1 MSLVKVQEG
10 EFTQL
15 LRVFLLLLISSASRL
30 LVCQSF
36 PPSSVDPIR
45 AAEIERSILRG
56 STGQREREVR
66 VRQEDQQRQFAAMFN
81 QLVEA
86 VNNFAS
92 RYNEGRGTVW
102 PKREAD
108 KLRRAMH
115 QVQQFEKLLR
125 DDPAPP
131 RLAASAGGN

>member
-1 MSLVKVQEG
+1 M
-10 EFTQL
+10 
-15 LRVFLLLLISSASRL
+15 
-30 LVCQSF
+30 
-36 PPSSVDPIR
+36 DPIR
-45 AAEIERSILRG
+45 AAEIQRNVLLG
-56 STGQREREVR
+56 SSRQREREVR
-66 VRQEDQQRQFAAMFN
+66 VRQEDQQRHFAAMFN

-86 VNNFAS
+86 LNNFAT

-108 KLRRAMH
+108 KLRKAMH

-131 RLAASAGGN
+131 SLAASAGGN